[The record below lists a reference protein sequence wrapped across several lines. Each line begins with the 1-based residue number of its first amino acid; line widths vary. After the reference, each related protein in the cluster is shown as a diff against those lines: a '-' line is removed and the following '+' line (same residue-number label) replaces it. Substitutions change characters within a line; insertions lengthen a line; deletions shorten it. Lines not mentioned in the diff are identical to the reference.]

1 MKGDTK
7 MVRSRYFN
15 VGEVFVTKSINEL
28 VKSDMPFNKAI
39 NNALTK
45 FINKDQGI
53 LCDEDKALNDEAL
66 KHPDD
71 LYILAA
77 YETPK
82 GKVYII
88 TNRKSEE
95 PGDNVT
101 TICFPDER

>member
-45 FINKDQGI
+45 FINKD
-53 LCDEDKALNDEAL
+53 
-66 KHPDD
+66 
-71 LYILAA
+71 
-77 YETPK
+77 
-82 GKVYII
+82 
-88 TNRKSEE
+88 
-95 PGDNVT
+95 
-101 TICFPDER
+101 